1 MLEKDSL
8 SRERKVASTSASD
21 CDPMKETSCLASDS
35 SLPSGHDLKSTDAD
49 PKGSEIFGS
58 DAIFSDKTNI
68 IDDNSFNYQLGE
80 IIHTSSDLDFFENAE
95 NKGSNDFL
103 YYGWPEIGSF
113 EEIDG
118 MFRTYNPTLDIV
130 FSKDDE
136 LGWSSSANDLGRCED
151 VLKLDVKFPC
161 SEPDLMKNVSENH
174 ELSNGCSLNDS
185 AMMTSTSARYE
196 ESSWASE
203 NSGSCMPFSNGPAT
217 SDRKDGFIPQE
228 QFGCS
233 FAGNGWED
241 STINKHKRQINLQ
254 NQSKEKI
261 NEHYSGNGSF
271 NHIRDLSNDV
281 IQHPF
286 GLTSHHVFLT
296 MPHKQNS
303 RCADSYDYLQ
313 NPTSYLYS
321 DNCHTQLS
329 DPATVYLEPSSVKSE
344 TTNSTSV
351 SLIES
356 SDKYTQYME
365 SSHEPPVSMPIL
377 PMSRQREKLHSCEGK
392 YENQKD
398 PEGVSLATPAKL
410 GSPDVQESSIVSLGL
425 DVVSPEAAS
434 FRQLQLVMEQ
444 LDLRMKLCIRDS
456 LYRLAHSAG
465 QRHNHANLNVGCRN
479 GRDID
484 GGASMVEGTNR
495 YLGASFMDLETD
507 TNHIDRSVAH
517 LLFYRPSHSPHAPAH
532 VPVHFKSPSVV
543 HGSVAS
549 PTVLV
554 DISEE
559 TVFEAGEGYPERS
572 IPC

>member
-8 SRERKVASTSASD
+8 SRERIVASTSASD
-21 CDPMKETSCLASDS
+21 CDPMRETSCLASDS
-35 SLPSGHDLKSTDAD
+35 SLPSCHDLKSTDAD
-49 PKGSEIFGS
+49 PKGSEICGS
-58 DAIFSDKTNI
+58 DAIFGDKTNI
-68 IDDNSFNYQLGE
+68 IDDNSFSYQLGE

-95 NKGSNDFL
+95 NKGSDDFL

-113 EEIDG
+113 EDIDG
-118 MFRTYNPTLDIV
+118 MFRNYNPTLDV
-130 FSKDDE
+130 GFSKDDE
-136 LGWSSSANDLGRCED
+136 LGWSSSANDLGRCGD

-161 SEPDLMKNVSENH
+161 SEPEFMKNISENH

-185 AMMTSTSARYE
+185 AMTSTSARYE

-203 NSGSCMPFSNGPAT
+203 NSGSCTAFSNGPAT

-241 STINKHKRQINLQ
+241 STVINKDKRQINLQ
-254 NQSKEKI
+254 NQSEGKIKE
-261 NEHYSGNGSF
+261 HHGGNGSF
-271 NHIRDLSNDV
+271 NHIRDLPNDV
-281 IQHPF
+281 MQCPF
-286 GLTSHHVFLT
+286 GLTSHHVFPSVH
-296 MPHKQNS
+296 MPHKQDS
-303 RCADSYDYLQ
+303 RCPDSYDYLQ

-321 DNCHTQLS
+321 DNCHTHLS
-329 DPATVYLEPSSVKSE
+329 DPATLHLEPSSVKSE

-351 SLIES
+351 SLRES
-356 SDKYTQYME
+356 SDKYTQYMG
-365 SSHEPPVSMPIL
+365 SSHEPPVAMPIL
-377 PMSRQREKLHSCEGK
+377 PVSGQIEKLHSCEGK

-398 PEGVSLATPAKL
+398 PEGVSLATPAKV
-410 GSPDVQESSIVSLGL
+410 GSPIAQESSIVSSGL
-425 DVVSPEAAS
+425 DDVSPEAAS

-456 LYRLAHSAG
+456 
-465 QRHNHANLNVGCRN
+465 CRN
-479 GRDID
+479 GRDVD
-484 GGASMVEGTNR
+484 GGASTVEGTNR
-495 YLGASFMDLETD
+495 GASFMETD
-507 TNHIDRSVAH
+507 TNRIDRSVAH
-517 LLFYRPSHSPHAPAH
+517 LLFYRPSHSPPAPAH
-532 VPVHFKSPSVV
+532 IPVHFKSPCVV

-559 TVFEAGEGYPERS
+559 IVFEAGEGYPEIRS